1 MAPIVNSVEIARRP
15 EDVFSYVTDPSRLG
29 EWQES
34 VVSSSRVGDAPPA
47 VGSRAVVT
55 RRAGPRQMTQTMEFT
70 ELTPPSSW
78 ALRGLDSPVRGKVR
92 GTVEPLDG
100 GERSRVTIALDFE
113 GKGIGTLLVP
123 LVVRR
128 LASAEMPRNLQRLK
142 ERLEGGA

>member
-1 MAPIVNSVEIARRP
+1 
-15 EDVFSYVTDPSRLG
+15 
-29 EWQES
+29 
-34 VVSSSRVGDAPPA
+34 
-47 VGSRAVVT
+47 
-55 RRAGPRQMTQTMEFT
+55 MTQTMEFT